1 MARNKDKRVGR
12 SQEPQEFS
20 LWLWS
25 HPPVS
30 GLVLAS
36 GLVLLVSLLRFS
48 LISVAALAVLL
59 LGVAARVYVHLM
71 GFLKNP
77 CTDPLDSVRDIEVT
91 LPADKVEAFVTCS
104 GEHFNAAATA
114 LRNLVLLEDYVDSL
128 KFGAVCYLLTFV
140 GAVFNTLTLVT
151 LAWVGAFLFP
161 TIYDQNQEKFD
172 ELAAQIVD
180 KYQGVN
186 AKLTAMLPAQ
196 KKAAAP
202 VPASAQEK
210 EE

>member
-1 MARNKDKRVGR
+1 M
-12 SQEPQEFS
+12 
-20 LWLWS
+20 WS

-30 GLVLAS
+30 GLVLAA
-36 GLVLLVSLLRFS
+36 GLVLLVSMLRFS
-48 LISVAALAVLL
+48 LISVVAHAALAVLL
-59 LGVAARVYVHLM
+59 LAVAARVYVHLM
-71 GFLKNP
+71 GFLKKP

-104 GEHFNAAATA
+104 GEHFNTAATA
-114 LRNLVLLEDYVDSL
+114 LRNFVLLEDYVDSL
-128 KFGAVCYLLTFV
+128 KFAAVCYLLTFV
-140 GAVFNTLTLVT
+140 GAIFNTLTLVT
-151 LAWVGAFLFP
+151 LAWIGAFLFP

-172 ELAAQIVD
+172 ELAGQIVD